1 MSITLP
7 SPATEKEYWDRV
19 IELTQATDGQYTAE
33 QAIEALGLTDED
45 MEEGEDCIY
54 RYFRHPLADS
64 TTALEMLD
72 VALEVWE
79 SSNIS
84 RVYAEEAISGF
95 DPARTQA
102 LREAKYVL
110 IDRKREVTYGDLA
123 GYEIIY
129 RLYLVLLAGLNKAK
143 AKERRHG

>member
-54 RYFRHPLADS
+54 RYFRHPLADL

-72 VALEVWE
+72 ATRQVWRE
-79 SSNIS
+79 ANIQ
-84 RVYAEEAISGF
+84 RNYAEERLPGF
-95 DPARTQA
+95 DPARQEAFTDARVA
-102 LREAKYVL
+102 LKRREH
-110 IDRKREVTYGDLA
+110 EVPLKDWA
-123 GYEIIY
+123 GYEAIY
-129 RLYLVLLAGLNKAK
+129 RLYLTLLAGLHKAK
-143 AKERRHG
+143 AEDRRHG